1 MQFSTK
7 KARDENM
14 VSDSTYMQCHGLDF
28 RCPHKGQCMKD
39 LVASHGMYWKRC
51 GRAFGVGL
59 MLTLHYYDKMSEA
72 ISLKYKRFV

>member
-1 MQFSTK
+1 
-7 KARDENM
+7 
-14 VSDSTYMQCHGLDF
+14 
-28 RCPHKGQCMKD
+28 MKD

-51 GRAFGVGL
+51 GRTFGVGL